1 MPVIPCIERTA
12 AAPAALD
19 AVWVPN
25 GPGNQL
31 FYPFVSSCVSIT
43 LVFQHGLIGGHASQ
57 ISPLGV
63 ASPAVN
69 LQNVIGRMIAAD
81 PGAAVRGNFLKIYFI
96 GTTSDP
102 NWNLAAAT
110 TTITAHFGVP
120 APAAAPSEHSLS
132 PVDVVFDTHNGE
144 YYIADRAGHGATT
157 AAQTITDAT
166 AIMANLAY

>member
-1 MPVIPCIERTA
+1 MPVTTCIERTA

-19 AVWVPN
+19 AAWVPN

-57 ISPLGV
+57 IDHNGV
-63 ASPAVN
+63 ASPAAN

-110 TTITAHFGVP
+110 AAIIGHFGVP
-120 APAAAPSEHSLS
+120 ATAAPSALSLS
-132 PVDVVFDTHNGE
+132 PVDVVFDTQTGE
-144 YYIADRAGHGATT
+144 YYIADRTGHAATT
-157 AAQTITDAT
+157 AAQTVTDAT
-166 AIMANLAY
+166 AIMANLSY